1 MPSPRLAPYH
11 IGEGVVA
18 FSTTRHG
25 GVSKGCY
32 GEFNINAYCGDAP
45 EAVHE
50 NREALACEL
59 GIRSDRIVLP
69 HQNHGTGILGI
80 APDFFS
86 MSTEQRQ
93 ASLEGIDGLMTN
105 MRGVCIGV
113 STADC
118 IPVLFYDEEHHA
130 MGAVHSGWRGTVKGI
145 VAKGVREMGRLFHTD
160 VRHLKVVIGP
170 GISLANFEVGDEVYD
185 EFSRAG
191 FDMTRLAC
199 RQGKWHIDLPGC
211 CRVQLI
217 QEGVRAQHIQM
228 VDICTYAHTD
238 DYFSAR
244 RLGIAS
250 GRIFTAIMIP

>member
-1 MPSPRLAPYH
+1 
-11 IGEGVVA
+11 
-18 FSTTRHG
+18 
-25 GVSKGCY
+25 
-32 GEFNINAYCGDAP
+32 
-45 EAVHE
+45 
-50 NREALACEL
+50 
-59 GIRSDRIVLP
+59 
-69 HQNHGTGILGI
+69 
-80 APDFFS
+80 
-86 MSTEQRQ
+86 
-93 ASLEGIDGLMTN
+93 
-105 MRGVCIGV
+105 
-113 STADC
+113 
-118 IPVLFYDEEHHA
+118 

-145 VAKGVREMGRLFHTD
+145 VAKGVREMGRLLHTD